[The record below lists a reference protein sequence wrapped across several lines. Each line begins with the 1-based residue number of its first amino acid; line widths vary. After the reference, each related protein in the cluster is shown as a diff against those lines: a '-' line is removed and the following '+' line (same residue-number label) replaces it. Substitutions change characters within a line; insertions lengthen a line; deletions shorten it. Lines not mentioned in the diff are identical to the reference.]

1 MTLDQTDKRIVAVLK
16 QDARISFA
24 ALGRQIGLSRTA
36 IQDRVARLETNGI
49 IRGYRTEIGADQSES
64 ISAVLMIRI
73 AQRPCDQALEWL
85 NTLPGVHSVTS
96 LSGEIDAIAHC
107 DVPAPA
113 DLSRLN
119 DQIGTSELIQ
129 SCTSHV
135 ILRRM
140 PKP

>member
-1 MTLDQTDKRIVAVLK
+1 MLLDQTDKRIVAVLK

-24 ALGRQIGLSRTA
+24 ALGREIGLSRTA
-36 IQDRVARLETNGI
+36 VQDRVARLETRGI
-49 IRGYRTEIGADQSES
+49 IRGYRAEIGADQSES

-73 AQRPCDQALEWL
+73 AQRPCDQALVWL
-85 NTLPGVHSVTS
+85 NSLPGVHSVIS
-96 LSGEIDAIAHC
+96 LSGDIDAIAHC
-107 DVPAPA
+107 DVPTAT

-119 DQIGTSELIQ
+119 DQIGINDLIQ

-135 ILRRM
+135 VLRRM